1 MILLLESFLVA
12 IYSCAIFSILKYSLL
27 KINILSLIFITGFF
41 KHFIG
46 WISGLQHMYCVSKSH
61 ENISLSR
68 QQRYSDRHSQ
78 RQNYSQRHL
87 FIDNFIA
94 LVVSKIIESLGE
106 GVLFV
111 GVFLII
117 HSLSLIHNNYL
128 IVCIIGAFLH
138 LLFDFIGIH
147 RMFCNAQ
154 NVL

>member
-1 MILLLESFLVA
+1 MILLLESFFVA
-12 IYSCAIFSILKYSLL
+12 IYSCAIFSILKYFPL

-46 WISGLQHMYCVSKSH
+46 WISGLQHLYCALKNH
-61 ENISLSR
+61 ENVSLYR
-68 QQRYSDRHSQ
+68 QKKLSQ
-78 RQNYSQRHL
+78 RNNIH
-87 FIDNFIA
+87 DFIA
-94 LVVSKIIESLGE
+94 RFVSKIIESLGE

-128 IVCIIGAFLH
+128 IVCIIGVFLH
-138 LLFDFIGIH
+138 LLFDFIGMH
-147 RMFCNAQ
+147 KMFCKNGQ

>member
-1 MILLLESFLVA
+1 MILLLESFFVA
-12 IYSCAIFSILKYSLL
+12 IYSCAIFSILKYFPL

-46 WISGLQHMYCVSKSH
+46 WISGLQHMYCASKNH
-61 ENISLSR
+61 ENISLHR
-68 QQRYSDRHSQ
+68 KKRY
-78 RQNYSQRHL
+78 L
-87 FIDNFIA
+87 FNTHDFIT
-94 LVVSKIIESLGE
+94 LVVSKIIESFGE

-111 GVFLII
+111 GLFLII
-117 HSLSLIHNNYL
+117 RSLTLIHNNYL

-147 RMFCNAQ
+147 RMFCKNGQ